1 MSQAPESRAAGD
13 DGIARAPVARS
24 RVVLSCLAL
33 FALALGLRLVGL
45 DYLLPQ
51 APEPDMYLAYQAEAL
66 HAGDGSLEGHP
77 IWGKYP
83 HLLPR
88 LVVATAGGPGVAP
101 EVPSTG
107 TDPAALA
114 ELRGAHLDHASH
126 WAWWTRLWSALL
138 SSLGVPLTYLL
149 ARRSLGE
156 RGGWLAALLLATCL
170 LHLCLS
176 QQARPH
182 GALGSVLLACVLAG
196 LCVADAARRANYER
210 FPWLGW
216 AGFSALVFAA
226 VGTLHNG
233 LAAGPLVVA
242 VWWFAG
248 GPKRFKRLGSWLLPA
263 GATALAIGLFY
274 PFLWSASGGGES
286 AELGEEGVV
295 QAGHE
300 VRLSWFSGG
309 GFADLAKAATDYDP
323 WLGALAALGLV
334 LALAKLATGGWTA
347 GERARRDLVLCLSF
361 ALPYL
366 LVVGLFERSYPRFA
380 TPLLPFAAWLG
391 AYALSRVGRG
401 PALAGLVAVVA
412 LLPPSVQVARKL
424 QLNLRPDT
432 YEVLHDALVERG
444 SLGQPS
450 ILIEPNTVP
459 PAIARFTDSKDAN
472 TAAFRE
478 AQMYRVPWAEY
489 WRGRTPQLPADWLEL
504 REAPG
509 RMSVDR
515 QSLTSR
521 DPVVRAQ
528 QMADEVARLLR
539 QERARWFVKSAPFRF
554 DAGGVLQNAALQAGY
569 ETELFVSP
577 WADPERPPGAQ
588 NGYEK
593 ERLWRTLW
601 ERERWGAGL
610 ELARRP
616 AVGE

>member
-1 MSQAPESRAAGD
+1 MSEASESPAAG
-13 DGIARAPVARS
+13 GARVG
-24 RVVLSCLAL
+24 LSCAVL

-45 DYLLPQ
+45 DYLLPH
-51 APEPDMYLAYQAEAL
+51 APEPDMYLAYQAEAI

-88 LVVATAGGPGVAP
+88 LVAATAGGPGEPPGLPVD
-101 EVPSTG
+101 G
-107 TDPAALA
+107 PADASFGN
-114 ELRGAHLDHASH
+114 LREAHLRHATH
-126 WAWWTRLWSALL
+126 WAWWTRLWSAVL

-149 ARRSLGE
+149 ARRFLGE

-182 GALGSVLLACVLAG
+182 GPLGTALLACVIGGLA
-196 LCVADAARRANYER
+196 VVDAARRAEFAS
-210 FPWLGW
+210 FPWKRW
-216 AGFSALVFAA
+216 AGFSALVFLA
-226 VGTLHNG
+226 VGMLHNG

-248 GPKRFKRLGSWLLPA
+248 GPKRFKRMGSWLLPA
-263 GATALAIGLFY
+263 AATALAIGLFY
-274 PFLWSASGGGES
+274 PFLWSETGGGENV
-286 AELGEEGVV
+286 AVGEEGVV

-309 GFADLAKAATDYDP
+309 GFADLAKAVSDYDP
-323 WLGALAALGLV
+323 WLGGLAALGGL
-334 LALAKLATGGWTA
+334 LALAQLATGGWTA
-347 GERARRDLVLCLSF
+347 GERARRDLVLCLSL

-380 TPLLPFAAWLG
+380 TPLLPFAALLG
-391 AYALSRVGRG
+391 AYALLRVGRRPLVLG
-401 PALAGLVAVVA
+401 TAALLA
-412 LLPPSVQVARKL
+412 LLPPTVQVARKL

-432 YEVLHDALVERG
+432 YELLYGELRREGVLDR
-444 SLGQPS
+444 PS
-450 ILIEPNTVP
+450 ILIEPSTVP
-459 PAIARFTDSKDAN
+459 PAIARVTHWKGASASD
-472 TAAFRE
+472 FRD

-489 WRGRTPQLPADWLEL
+489 WRGRTAELPSDWLEL

-509 RMSVDR
+509 RMNVDR
-515 QSLTSR
+515 RRLNSR
-521 DPVVRAQ
+521 DPLVRAQ

-539 QERARWFVKSAPFRF
+539 DERARWFVKTAPFRF
-554 DAGGVLQNAALQAGY
+554 DAGGILQNASVQAGY
-569 ETELFVSP
+569 ETQLFVSP
-577 WADPERPPGAQ
+577 WADSERTPGAQ

-601 ERERWGAGL
+601 LRERWGAGL

-616 AVGE
+616 AAGE